1 MTSSACRFVPYLP
14 PATSLPLKT
23 KERLRDKESTSVIVQ
38 PKQEEASFSPVTD
51 LQVTEE
57 QLWKL
62 YTDEEK
68 GEEGER
74 CEEQR
79 ERTDGVHWTLCCLF
93 PW

>member
-14 PATSLPLKT
+14 PATSLPLKR

-79 ERTDGVHWTLCCLF
+79 ERTDGVH
-93 PW
+93 